1 MIIYNQQ
8 RETKQQQ
15 RSKTMKR
22 FLFVALASMA
32 MISSVAAKKVKINYY
47 PDTMVVIQI
56 NEKKDKIK
64 LADFNGNIWTLK
76 GIEDWSKG
84 DIVSVLMSDNGTPK
98 TIKDDKIIKI
108 KYSGYVRRWVGG
120 HTEYNF

>member
-1 MIIYNQQ
+1 
-8 RETKQQQ
+8 
-15 RSKTMKR
+15 MKR

-56 NEKKDKIK
+56 NEKKGKIK
-64 LADFNGNIWTLK
+64 LTDFNGNTWTLK
-76 GIEDWSKG
+76 GIDDWSKG
-84 DIVSVLMSDNGTPK
+84 DIISVLMSDNGTPK

-120 HTEYNF
+120 HTEYNFWF

>member
-1 MIIYNQQ
+1 
-8 RETKQQQ
+8 
-15 RSKTMKR
+15 MKR

-32 MISSVAAKKVKINYY
+32 MISSVTAKKVKINYY

-56 NEKKDKIK
+56 NERKDKIK

-76 GIEDWSKG
+76 SIEDWSKG

-120 HTEYNF
+120 HTEYNFWF